1 LEGAYSV
8 RAGTSTGAQV
18 LPLLAAQGGFVE
30 FQPNEAGHYA
40 FVDHAMS
47 LAEKGAHGML
57 EVTP

>member
-1 LEGAYSV
+1 MAASGASSG
-8 RAGTSTGAQV
+8 AAGAQV

-30 FQPNEAGHYA
+30 LVPEEAGHYA

-47 LAEKGAHGML
+47 LAEKGAHGVL